1 VSDDQHADLYWRK
14 AIESLAGAESEL
26 ANERFNNAV
35 NRAYYAAFQ
44 AAVTKL
50 LAGGV
55 RTRNGRWAHTY
66 VQSEFI
72 GKLINR
78 RHRFPT
84 TACEMYQGEDPVG
97 IYLIAIGDTDDLE
110 EVIDLFIDRPVDL
123 QVDEGLPLFVIPERT
138 PERNAVIVAEQE
150 AARRARFYF

>member
-1 VSDDQHADLYWRK
+1 MSDDQHADLYWRK

-78 RHRFPT
+78 RHRFPSRLRGT
-84 TACEMYQGEDPVG
+84 
-97 IYLIAIGDTDDLE
+97 LSS
-110 EVIDLFIDRPVDL
+110 L
-123 QVDEGLPLFVIPERT
+123 QVLRHDAHYRGATIKRPEANRAVRQSREFVEVLERVR
-138 PERNAVIVAEQE
+138 ESQ
-150 AARRARFYF
+150 